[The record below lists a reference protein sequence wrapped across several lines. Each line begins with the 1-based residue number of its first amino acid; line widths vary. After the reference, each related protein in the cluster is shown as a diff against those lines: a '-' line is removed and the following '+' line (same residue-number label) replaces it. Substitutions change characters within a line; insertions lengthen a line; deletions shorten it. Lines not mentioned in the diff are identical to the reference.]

1 MNGIYFPG
9 PGIGFGNVPSGIN
22 VFGFE
27 IKFYGVIIALG
38 FMLALKSAMREAKL
52 SGQNEENYVDFLLV
66 LVIPAI
72 LGARL
77 YYILFRLDDFI
88 VPGQSLKDTLLGM
101 LNLRNGGLAIYGGL
115 IAGTIVVC
123 LFSKKRG
130 IPIPLF
136 GDTITMGILI
146 GQILGRWGNFFN
158 REVFGCYTNSL
169 FAMQIDVTDAPYDF
183 QCSVADLQA
192 RYVNQ
197 PQILSKI
204 MEVRENAVVID
215 GATYLQVHPT
225 FLYESFFNLLILIF
239 LILYTKHK
247 KFNGEIFFGYGLFYG
262 ALRFVLEGMRTDRL
276 FIKGTPIAVSQLFSA
291 IICVASFIAIVVGR
305 VRQAKKEFAASA
317 QKVKEKLEAEES
329 DEKPEEAAEKAEK
342 AAEKE
347 VESAE
352 KAAEKT
358 GK

>member
-158 REVFGCYTNSL
+158 REVFGDYTSGFLRMGIPVGYYSDTFMSEYLKANGIVND
-169 FAMQIDVTDAPYDF
+169 AM
-183 QCSVADLQA
+183 
-192 RYVNQ
+192 
-197 PQILSKI
+197 LSHQEMI
-204 MEVRENAVVID
+204 NGVSCI
-215 GATYLQVHPT
+215 TVHPT
-225 FLYESFFNLLILIF
+225 FLYESLWNVALLIFMLIYRKRKKFDGELSMMYLVGYGVGRF
-239 LILYTKHK
+239 LI
-247 KFNGEIFFGYGLFYG
+247 
-262 ALRFVLEGMRTDRL
+262 EGIRTDSL
-276 FIKGTPIAVSQLFSA
+276 MIGPLKVSQVVAVSCIL
-291 IICVASFIAIVVGR
+291 VGGAVLCYNYIR
-305 VRQAKKEFAASA
+305 IKKGIEP
-317 QKVKEKLEAEES
+317 KLHPISMDNLKKDSNVERSGEES
-329 DEKPEEAAEKAEK
+329 GEKAEK
-342 AAEKE
+342 ANEH
-347 VESAE
+347 
-352 KAAEKT
+352 
-358 GK
+358 